1 MDILTRVI
9 IQHLVQ
15 SETHVLRWDRI
26 QTSDDLGHKS
36 KLYVFQVSRKHE
48 KKCSFVR
55 SGKGQRALSESPV
68 LSPQGADG
76 RLK

>member
-9 IQHLVQ
+9 IQDLVQ

-48 KKCSFVR
+48 KNAALCEAA
-55 SGKGQRALSESPV
+55 KGSAPFPRALSSHPRA
-68 LSPQGADG
+68 QMDG
-76 RLK
+76 